1 MNSKTQAVAVAAL
14 VLVAISADTALA
26 ASGGAGMPWE
36 EPLNKLL
43 NSLTGPVAR
52 VLGAMAIIGAGIGI
66 AFSDGGSGLRK
77 VLFVVLGLSITYAA
91 VSWGLPFLGFG
102 GGLAL

>member
-1 MNSKTQAVAVAAL
+1 MNTKSLAAVVAL
-14 VLVAISADTALA
+14 VLVAVAADTAF
-26 ASGGAGMPWE
+26 ASGSNMPWE
-36 EPLNKLL
+36 SKLDAIL
-43 NSLTGPVAR
+43 DSLTGPVSR
-52 VLGAMAIIGAGIGI
+52 VLGAMSIIGAGIGV

>member
-1 MNSKTQAVAVAAL
+1 MNKKTMATVIALALFAVA
-14 VLVAISADTALA
+14 SDTVY
-26 ASGGAGMPWE
+26 ASGADMPWE
-36 EPLNKLL
+36 SKLDAIL
-43 NSLTGPVAR
+43 DSLTGPVSR
-52 VLGAMAIIGAGIGI
+52 VLGAMSIIGAGIGI